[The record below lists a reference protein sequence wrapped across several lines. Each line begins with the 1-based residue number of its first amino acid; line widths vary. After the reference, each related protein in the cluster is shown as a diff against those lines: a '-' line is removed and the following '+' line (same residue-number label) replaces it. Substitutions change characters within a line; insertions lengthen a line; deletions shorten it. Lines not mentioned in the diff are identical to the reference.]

1 VQGVIRVATAAMKG
15 EDFMTDFQFKALIN
29 LMIDVVRAT
38 RDPDKIIERL
48 EAIRDGKVSDSTES
62 KD

>member
-1 VQGVIRVATAAMKG
+1 MTTATVKG
-15 EDFMTDFQFKALIN
+15 EEVMTDFQFKALIN

-48 EAIRDGKVSDSTES
+48 EAIRDGKVSSDEKP
-62 KD
+62 KDD

>member
-1 VQGVIRVATAAMKG
+1 MTTATMKG
-15 EDFMTDFQFKALIN
+15 EEVMTDFQFKALIN

-48 EAIRDGKVSDSTES
+48 EAIRDGKISGGEKL
-62 KD
+62 KDD

>member
-1 VQGVIRVATAAMKG
+1 MTTTTMEG
-15 EDFMTDFQFKALIN
+15 EEVMTDFQFKALIN

-48 EAIRDGKVSDSTES
+48 EAIRDGKVSSDEKS

>member
-1 VQGVIRVATAAMKG
+1 MTVATMKG
-15 EDFMTDFQFKALIN
+15 EEVMTDFQFKALIN

-48 EAIRDGKVSDSTES
+48 EAIRDGKISGDEKL
-62 KD
+62 KDD